1 MRNCQTP
8 KMIKK
13 IYTPEFKEHALRR
26 VLTRSGGTI
35 KNIAADLNMTS
46 STLKGWMKE
55 QRKAESTPKAAADFT
70 AEERLTA
77 LHQTF
82 ALPVEELNVWC
93 RERGLFVSQLQQWR
107 SDFIATSE
115 EVSSQ
120 TNAIELRKL
129 KVLHA
134 KVELDLRRKDQALA
148 ETAALLVLQKKF
160 QALFSDA
167 VL

>member
-1 MRNCQTP
+1 MT
-8 KMIKK
+8 KK
-13 IYTPEFKEHALRR
+13 TYTPEFKEQALRR
-26 VLTRSGGTI
+26 VLSRSGGTI
-35 KNIAADLNMTS
+35 KNIAADLNMMS

-55 QRKAESTPKAAADFT
+55 QRKAAITPKSAADFT
-70 AEERLTA
+70 AAERLTA

-82 ALPVEELNVWC
+82 ALPVEALNAWC
-93 RERGLFVSQLQQWR
+93 RERGLFASQLEQWR
-107 SDFIATSE
+107 SAFIATSP
-115 EVSSQ
+115 EVIAQ
-120 TNAIELRKL
+120 TDAIELRKL